1 MGKIV
6 YQRGIGSM
14 LLKAIMLTTAI
25 CLLTTF
31 SLTTYL
37 NVQEQKKQIINK
49 TLLFSEVIAF
59 DAAKPL
65 IENNRQLL
73 EKRLKLLQRT
83 PSIKNVHIYIVDDI
97 SSPPIFFTSFNA
109 KQTPPVPIKIDSINV
124 LATYSVEGDY
134 IEYITP
140 ILNTE
145 KIIGYV
151 YIRGSLESLNTFILK
166 KLTIDFIFI
175 LLILTVVWVLIT
187 KLQKKITDPIENI
200 SALLQNIAKNRNYDT
215 RAPLTNLKEIASL
228 SHNLN
233 TMLSRTQ
240 KQIER
245 HEEDKQEIKQL
256 NLNLEEKV
264 NQRTIALKEANK
276 ELLMTLEKMHQYQTQ
291 IVENKK
297 MASLGQMVAGVAH
310 EVNTPI
316 GLGITG
322 STLLRDKL
330 YELQVAF
337 HDKTLTAKQ
346 FEQFSNDGI
355 ANLDLIYSSLNK
367 VAELISSFK
376 KVAVINDE
384 EIYTQIHLQQLI
396 NDTLLS
402 MQQELRIKNPTISI
416 NCPREFII
424 ESKKGPL
431 QQIFHQLVL
440 NSLMHGFIDNKNNEI
455 QFDIVSQGK
464 LVIITYTDNGQGVEN
479 AIKGKIFDPFVTSKR
494 GQGASGLGMH
504 LVYNLA
510 TQALGGRIILDT
522 ESDNRTRFVISLPNN
537 IA

>member
-6 YQRGIGSM
+6 YQSSIGSM
-14 LLKAIMLTTAI
+14 LFKTIMFITSTCILIT
-25 CLLTTF
+25 L
-31 SLTTYL
+31 SLSTYL
-37 NVQEQKKQIINK
+37 SVQEQKKQIINN

-65 IENNRQLL
+65 IENNRQFL
-73 EKRLKLLQRT
+73 EKRLKLLHRT
-83 PSIKNVHIYIVDDI
+83 PSIKNVHLYVIDGI
-97 SSPPIFFTSFNA
+97 SSTPVFFTSFNA
-109 KQTPPVPIKIDSINV
+109 KQTPPVPIKIDSINA
-124 LATYSVEGDY
+124 LNTHSVQDDY

-140 ILNTE
+140 ILNAE
-145 KIIGYV
+145 KVIGYV
-151 YIRGSLESLNTFILK
+151 YIRGSLESLNTFIVK
-166 KLTIDFIFI
+166 KVTIDFIFL
-175 LLILTVVWVLIT
+175 LLILAIVWVLIT
-187 KLQKKITDPIENI
+187 KLQKKITVPIENI
-200 SALLQNIAKNRNYDT
+200 STLLQDIAKNRNYDT
-215 RAPLTNLKEIASL
+215 RASLKSLKEIASL
-228 SHNLN
+228 SNNLN
-233 TMLSRTQ
+233 TMLARTQ

-264 NQRTIALKEANK
+264 NQRTVALKEANK

-330 YELQVAF
+330 YELQIAF

-346 FEQFSNDGI
+346 FEHFSNDGI

-376 KVAVINDE
+376 KVAVINDD
-384 EIYTQIHLQQLI
+384 EIYTKIHLQQFI

-402 MQQELRIKNPTISI
+402 MQQELRIKNPTINI
-416 NCPREFII
+416 NCPSEFVI

-440 NSLMHGFIDNKNNEI
+440 NSLMHGFLENKDNEI
-455 QFDIVSQGK
+455 QFDISPQER

-504 LVYNLA
+504 LVYNLV
-510 TQALGGRIILDT
+510 TQALGGRITLDT
-522 ESDNRTRFVISLPNN
+522 ETNNCTRFVISLPNN